1 MSNLNLTATTYRY
14 IPQPEQGLLDF
25 VQHDDLTARIAKIF
39 QRLGVG
45 CLGVRVDVYVRSSP
59 RVKANSSY
67 VWALFLKRGSV
78 K

>member
-25 VQHDDLTARIAKIF
+25 VQHDDLTARISKIF

-45 CLGVRVDVYVRSSP
+45 CWLGGRVDD
-59 RVKANSSY
+59 
-67 VWALFLKRGSV
+67 
-78 K
+78 

>member
-25 VQHDDLTARIAKIF
+25 VQHEDLTARIAKIF

-45 CLGVRVDVYVRSSP
+45 CLGVRVDVMFGHLPVQKQIAPMFGLY
-59 RVKANSSY
+59 
-67 VWALFLKRGSV
+67 F
-78 K
+78 